1 MDLSFVGT
9 VRPNGTQRKA
19 ITRGVL
25 STLSSV
31 VWSTVYVYSPISDH
45 KTPATT
51 QLITPTNTV
60 RPTIA
65 PDPPTPPPPPNP
77 DAPIPARL
85 AADLLAALG
94 DAVPVGDAEVA
105 LSVLVLIPCT
115 LQSVNGHEALVIS
128 DREE

>member
-1 MDLSFVGT
+1 MCRYGT
-9 VRPNGTQRKA
+9 A
-19 ITRGVL
+19 ECI
-25 STLSSV
+25 V
-31 VWSTVYVYSPISDH
+31 VSIVHVYSPISDH
-45 KTPATT
+45 KTPAVT

-60 RPTIA
+60 RPTIP
-65 PDPPTPPPPPNP
+65 PDPPTPPDPN
-77 DAPIPARL
+77 APTPSRP
-85 AADLLAALG
+85 AADLLVVALG